1 MLTSRG
7 QWAVRKERI
16 GSVHTSIQ
24 IGNEEE
30 KLYIDKVKEEEEDR
44 DTAQVLKGHILTLQ
58 SDTKWTEC

>member
-1 MLTSRG
+1 M
-7 QWAVRKERI
+7 RKERS

>member
-1 MLTSRG
+1 MLTSRE
-7 QWAVRKERI
+7 QWAVRKERS